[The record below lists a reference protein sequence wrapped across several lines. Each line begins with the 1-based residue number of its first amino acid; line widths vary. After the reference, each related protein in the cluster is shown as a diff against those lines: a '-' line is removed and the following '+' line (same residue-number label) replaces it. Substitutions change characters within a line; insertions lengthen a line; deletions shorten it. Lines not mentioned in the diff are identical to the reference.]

1 MFIAQASE
9 SSNNGAFSLLL
20 IVVIFG
26 GLFLF
31 SSLRQRRRVRERDAF
46 LETLKVGD
54 EIRSYGGVVG
64 TVESLDDIHV
74 VISTEG
80 TRLRL
85 VRAAV
90 AARVEP
96 E

>member
-1 MFIAQASE
+1 MIIAQASE
-9 SSNNGAFSLLL
+9 SSSNGAFSLLL

-46 LETLKVGD
+46 LETLTVGD

-74 VISTEG
+74 VISSEG

>member
-1 MFIAQASE
+1 MLIAQSSGDAAS
-9 SSNNGAFSLLL
+9 GAFNLLF

-31 SSLRQRRRVRERDAF
+31 MSLRQRRRLRERNAF
-46 LETLKVGD
+46 LATLAVGD
-54 EIRSYGGVVG
+54 TVRTYGGVLG
-64 TVESLDDIHV
+64 KVEELTDDEV
-74 VISTEG
+74 VLTSEDA
-80 TRLRL
+80 RLRV

-90 AARVEP
+90 AARVGP

>member
-9 SSNNGAFSLLL
+9 SSSNGALSLLL
-20 IVVIFG
+20 IAVIFG

-64 TVESLDDIHV
+64 TVESLNDIHV
-74 VISTEG
+74 VISSEG